1 MAGTAGRSGTRR
13 AVVVRKERR
22 VEGVVGG
29 LGVGPT
35 VKAVVVLSNR
45 QVHKKKEGDNMVD
58 DGSEVAG

>member
-1 MAGTAGRSGTRR
+1 M
-13 AVVVRKERR
+13 VRKERR